1 MQPSKLQKLD
11 LNTARDLFASG
22 RISQFEFELYEYLNG
37 AIAWKTYDAAAV
49 VALRDKLKVTQEV
62 LAAILRVSLPTVQRW
77 ESGTSSVPP
86 LGQIVLNVLDR
97 LGVHFFRFLKSDFFS
112 PEHLIAIHQTQS
124 APSTECL
131 DLSFAPAQ
139 APTEFNA
146 ETVIELRRK
155 FGLPRK
161 ALAELVGV
169 TSDAVRK
176 WEHGI
181 TRPNRSASKFMH
193 ILWRDGPE
201 KLA

>member
-11 LNTARDLFASG
+11 PNAARDLFASA

-37 AIAWKTYDAAAV
+37 AIAWKTYDAEAV
-49 VALRDKLKVTQEV
+49 VALRDKLKITQEV

-77 ESGTSSVPP
+77 ESGTSAIPP

-97 LGVHFFRFLKSDFFS
+97 LGVHFFSFLKSDFFS
-112 PEHLIAIHQTQS
+112 PEHLTAIYQTQR
-124 APSTECL
+124 APSTVST
-131 DLSFAPAQ
+131 DLSFEPAQ
-139 APTEFNA
+139 TPTEFDA

-155 FGLPRK
+155 YGLPRK
-161 ALAELVGV
+161 ALADLIGV

-181 TRPNRSASKFMH
+181 TRPNRSASKLMH